1 MQAAE
6 MIEAQSSEEQFIKN
20 EGSFCYT

>member
-6 MIEAQSSEEQFIKN
+6 MIEALSSEEQFIKN